1 MIMRTTLVL
10 NDELVAEAKRKAADR
25 QVSLSTIVNEALRS
39 ALLELPAETGKVVF
53 AMPTYRPG
61 KAAATD
67 LSPGDM
73 HQLLAAE
80 EAAPYH
86 Q

>member
-1 MIMRTTLVL
+1 MRTTLVI
-10 NDELVAEAKRKAADR
+10 NDELVAEAKREAADR

-39 ALLELPAETGKVVF
+39 VLLERPAEAGQAPF

-61 KAAATD
+61 NAATTD

-73 HQLLAAE
+73 HQLLATE
-80 EAAPYH
+80 EAAPYRK
-86 Q
+86 

>member
-1 MIMRTTLVL
+1 MRTTLVL

-25 QVSLSTIVNEALRS
+25 RVSLSTIVNEALRN
-39 ALLELPAETGKVVF
+39 ALQDPPAEAEKTPF
-53 AMPTYRPG
+53 SMPTYRPR
-61 KAAATD
+61 KAAVTD

-73 HQLLAAE
+73 NQLLAAE

-86 Q
+86 K